1 MIETEARYI
10 IKINKASR
18 FFLSVFLFNFYS
30 IKAVQV
36 LSEQKDYLTAAEFLQ
51 NIVFINLQ
59 INDEEKIQR
68 FTALAT
74 LYRNIGFHRKA
85 AFFLRVA
92 AMRCVA
98 PQNQHPDWTL
108 CYNLVSN

>member
-1 MIETEARYI
+1 
-10 IKINKASR
+10 
-18 FFLSVFLFNFYS
+18 
-30 IKAVQV
+30 V
-36 LSEQKDYLTAAEFLQ
+36 LSEQKNYLTAAEFLQ

-68 FTALAT
+68 FSALAN

-98 PQNQHPDWTL
+98 PQNQHPDWNL
-108 CYNLVSN
+108 CYNLVSLIS